1 VELWDDSFMS
11 CGVGFHLGEFLGIL
25 ERCSFKEFLRAL
37 KEKKRPFLDIGA
49 IPAELKKM
57 IGGCWNEDAKD
68 RPVFVL
74 LSREL
79 CIGEFEEMSSHLKQ
93 LSLGGSPYS
102 SQGLFVLFFPVFL
115 SFGG

>member
-57 IGGCWNEDAKD
+57 IGCWNEEGKD
-68 RPVFVL
+68 RPEFVSL
-74 LSREL
+74 YREL
-79 CIGEFEEMSSHLKQ
+79 CVREFEEMGSHPER
-93 LSLGGSPYS
+93 LSLGGSS
-102 SQGLFVLFFPVFL
+102 T
-115 SFGG
+115 